1 VKARR
6 TWSLTSSIPP
16 LAHQA
21 CRDAYVAATATCTT
35 SLHQY
40 PSSFSQ
46 ISATPPHDMELWS
59 VRSIDDTHTHTRY
72 SPSEGERDER
82 VCTLQ
87 NKKQEMLR
95 EGRARKC
102 KAHRSEETKHSPVQD
117 NTRHTQ
123 DRPKTI
129 LNTRHT
135 QEGHCNQAK
144 CLCYSIFLLPTTN
157 HVRADTFSGVK
168 RTYKNKTPKP
178 FHKCCVLYIKLV
190 SFFFLFFISFC

>member
-1 VKARR
+1 
-6 TWSLTSSIPP
+6 
-16 LAHQA
+16 
-21 CRDAYVAATATCTT
+21 
-35 SLHQY
+35 
-40 PSSFSQ
+40 
-46 ISATPPHDMELWS
+46 MELWS
-59 VRSIDDTHTHTRY
+59 MRSIFDTHTHTRH
-72 SPSEGERDER
+72 SPSEGEQDER

-102 KAHRSEETKHSPVQD
+102 KAHRSEETRHSPVQD

-168 RTYKNKTPKP
+168 RTYKKKNTQALSQMLRSLHQTCQLLLPL
-178 FHKCCVLYIKLV
+178 FHI
-190 SFFFLFFISFC
+190 FLLDLLGLR